1 MDQNTNSSDAI
12 TFDQVKAR
20 ARYLR
25 GYVWS
30 KWKIILV
37 IAIIGGAAGLGYAL
51 LRKTN
56 YNAICTSVLDT
67 GDKESSLGAYAGL
80 ASLAGI
86 SLDNGGGLFEGDNIL
101 ELYKSRSMIEKTLL
115 STGDFDGKQQ
125 SLIERYIS
133 FNKLR
138 KDWNDKINTR
148 NVVFTGDPAHFSRT
162 QDSIVTDIANKFNK
176 AYLSVTKPD
185 KKLSIIMVSFKSKD
199 ELFAKLF
206 TENIVS
212 TVNTFFVQT
221 KTKKSVENVH
231 VLQHQV
237 DSVRAVLNS
246 SISGVANAI
255 DAAPNANPLLL
266 SLRVPSQKKQVDV
279 QASSAIYS
287 EMVKNLEISKLA
299 LNKET
304 PLIQIIDS
312 PVLPLDN
319 DKLSKKTG
327 LAGGFILFA
336 FLTVLYFF
344 FKGFSEP
351 RVAK

>member
-1 MDQNTNSSDAI
+1 MDQNTNSSDVI
-12 TFDQVKAR
+12 TFGQVKAR
-20 ARYLR
+20 TRHLA
-25 GYVWS
+25 GYVLS
-30 KWKIILV
+30 KWKIISV
-37 IAIIGGAAGLGYAL
+37 IAVIGGAAGLGYAWF
-51 LRKTN
+51 RKTN
-56 YNAICTSVLDT
+56 YNAVCTFVLDT

-80 ASLAGI
+80 ASLAGV

-115 STGDFDGKQQ
+115 STGNFDGKEQT
-125 SLIERYIS
+125 LLERYIS

-138 KDWNDKINTR
+138 KDWKDKINTR
-148 NVVFTGDPAHFSRT
+148 YINFAGDPLHFSRT
-162 QDSIVTDIANKFNK
+162 QDSIITDIANKFNK
-176 AYLSVTKPD
+176 DYLIVNKPD
-185 KKLSIIMVSFKSKD
+185 KKLSIIIVSFKSKD

-206 TENIVS
+206 TENIVE
-212 TVNTFFVQT
+212 TVNAFFVQT

-231 VLQHQV
+231 VLQHQA

-255 DAAPNANPLLL
+255 DAAPNANPQLL

-279 QASSAIYS
+279 QASSAIYG
-287 EMVKNLEISKLA
+287 EMIKNLEISKLA

-319 DKLSKKTG
+319 DKVSKKTG

-336 FLTVLYFF
+336 FLSSLFF
-344 FKGFSEP
+344 FIKGFSVQ
-351 RVAK
+351 RVDK